1 MHFAVIA
8 IVAPLL
14 LSSPGQAHA
23 RPSGF
28 DGQLEEAIAQSRQLQ
43 RQALRKSL
51 VDNAAQ
57 NEEQG
62 RETRRKLS
70 TEERDALRRDL
81 RDANRYGA
89 HPGYKHR

>member
-1 MHFAVIA
+1 M
-8 IVAPLL
+8 L
-14 LSSPGQAHA
+14 LSGAGPVHA

-28 DGQLEEAIAQSRQLQ
+28 DGQLEEAIAQSRQQQ

-62 RETRRKLS
+62 RESRRKLS
-70 TEERDALRRDL
+70 TEERNALRRDL

-89 HPGYKHR
+89 PPGYRRR